1 MTDEEKDIL
10 QDKVIRDEANYF
22 ELNQHKALLVEDTN
36 YKATFRF
43 KEGIV
48 RAEAK
53 EFIQKALETP
63 VVLLEDENIKK
74 VAASSAAFR
83 PPVASQSESTG
94 ATEPRWSLSVYAIAA
109 TIFVAVVST
118 FFLADFRSA
127 NEFATAELEE
137 LPSSSTALFGMP
149 QNVSRGAEFDWR
161 RAFDEGDYNGV
172 IQNIEA
178 AETETKLALGLSKLL
193 CENEC
198 SKDFNDYGQGE
209 FAWMLQH
216 KLPEGIPRSQV
227 LWYNSLALYLA
238 GNCSG
243 AIAALDE
250 IIVSEPDWIKKAKK
264 YKRKLKRECE
274 AD

>member
-36 YKATFRF
+36 YKATFQF
-43 KEGIV
+43 KEGV
-48 RAEAK
+48 ARAAAK
-53 EFIQKALETP
+53 EFVKKALETP
-63 VVLLEDENIKK
+63 VISLWSR
-74 VAASSAAFR
+74 SSTWQA
-83 PPVASQSESTG
+83 V
-94 ATEPRWSLSVYAIAA
+94 AA
-109 TIFVAVVST
+109 TIIIAAVST

-137 LPSSSTALFGMP
+137 LPSSSTGLFGMHP
-149 QNVSRGAEFDWR
+149 NVSRGAEFDWR
-161 RAFDEGDYNGV
+161 RAFDEGDYYAV

-178 AETETKLALGLSKLL
+178 TETETKLALGLSKLL
-193 CENEC
+193 CKDGC
-198 SKDFNDYGQGE
+198 SKDSNDYGQGE

-216 KLPEGIPRSQV
+216 ELPEGMPRSHV

-243 AIAALDE
+243 AISVLDE
-250 IIVSEPDWIKKAKK
+250 IIVSEPGWIKKAKK
-264 YKRKLKRECE
+264 YKRKLKRECQ
-274 AD
+274 DD

>member
-10 QDKVIRDEANYF
+10 QDKVIRDGANYF
-22 ELNQHKALLVEDTN
+22 ELNQHKAMLAEDVN
-36 YKATFRF
+36 YKATFQF
-43 KEGIV
+43 KEGIA
-48 RAEAK
+48 RAAAK
-53 EFIQKALETP
+53 EFVKKALETP
-63 VVLLEDENIKK
+63 VVPIKEK
-74 VAASSAAFR
+74 GIKYGDGQVAAYKI
-83 PPVASQSESTG
+83 VANRSEPQVVDKPKWGLT
-94 ATEPRWSLSVYAIAA
+94 VYAIAA
-109 TIFVAVVST
+109 TIFIAAVST

-137 LPSSSTALFGMP
+137 LPSSSTELFGMP
-149 QNVSRGAEFDWR
+149 PNVSRGTEFDWR

-178 AETETKLALGLSKLL
+178 TETETKLALGLSKLL
-193 CENEC
+193 CKDGC
-198 SKDFNDYGQGE
+198 SKDSNDYGQSE
-209 FAWMLQH
+209 FAWMLQDE
-216 KLPEGIPRSQV
+216 LPEGIPRSQV

-264 YKRKLKRECE
+264 YKRKLKRECRV
-274 AD
+274 D